1 MSQFTVK
8 KAAEKLSE
16 LKSLQY
22 WEVKPGRRKLKLF
35 YPPRHKRF
43 AEAFRRMIEEWLKIG
58 LIPKDTEVLL
68 FPKPRQKH

>member
-1 MSQFTVK
+1 MAELTVK

-22 WEVKPGRRKLKLF
+22 WQIKPGRRRLLLF

-43 AEAFRRMIEEWLKIG
+43 AEAYRSMIEDWLKIG
-58 LIPKDTEVLL
+58 IIPKDTKVELL
-68 FPKPRQKH
+68 PKPRQKP